1 MCYNNK
7 MGKLCD
13 VTLCVG
19 DLAESLKGHDT
30 GRMYVVVAELSGDFV
45 LVADGK
51 YRLTSNPKLK
61 IRKHLKY
68 ICKTQASDDESIA
81 KQISKVEDQNAKRR

>member
-1 MCYNNK
+1 

-19 DLAESLKGHDT
+19 DLAVSLKGHDT
-30 GRMYVVVAELSGDFV
+30 GRTYVVVAELNENFV

-51 YRLTSNPKLK
+51 YRLIDNPKLK
-61 IRKHLKY
+61 RRKHLSFL
-68 ICKTQASDDESIA
+68 CKTDAKDDISIA
-81 KQISKVEDQNAKRR
+81 KRIEQMEDQNAKRR

>member
-1 MCYNNK
+1 

-19 DLAESLKGHDT
+19 DLAISLKGHDT
-30 GRMYVVVAELSGDFV
+30 GRMYVVVAELNENFV

-51 YRLTSNPKLK
+51 YRLTENPKLK
-61 IRKHLKY
+61 RRKHLCYK
-68 ICKTQASDDESIA
+68 CKTDASDDISIA
-81 KQISKVEDQNAKRR
+81 KLIEQMEDQNAKRR